1 VPWRSGGSGRHRCR
15 RNGAAAGYPIGA
27 GTTRT
32 AARARRQYRQAGRL
46 LEGAVEP
53 NYGDR
58 RERQPWAVTIPWST
72 ERLPRIPAGLTLKA
86 VSRRTGI
93 PAATLRTSERRYGFA
108 RPMRSANGYRLYG
121 EEEIARVL

>member
-1 VPWRSGGSGRHRCR
+1 MERQPDIQSAQGPPELLREL
-15 RNGAAAGYPIGA
+15 AASIGKLD
-27 GTTRT
+27 
-32 AARARRQYRQAGRL
+32 RL

-53 NYGDR
+53 DYGDR

-93 PAATLRTSERRYGFA
+93 PAATLRTSERRYGFV